1 MTVKITMDEIIPEL
15 MHGVILNGETII
27 PASIDLI
34 ALVRKE
40 TIIPETGEKRV
51 VFYARKAYCVIEDVD
66 VEEYFSI
73 TEMETLFKIEGRAQT
88 TQEMASRL
96 SHRLNIPYVGKHCII
111 IDTPLQFLHSKNI
124 NGYDFTLFDM
134 DEFAQYIQSEL
145 NK

>member
-1 MTVKITMDEIIPEL
+1 MTVKITMDEIISDL
-15 MHGVILNGETII
+15 MHGVILNGQTII
-27 PASIDLI
+27 PASIELI
-34 ALVRKE
+34 ALVRE
-40 TIIPETGEKRV
+40 EDIDEDTGERSV
-51 VFYARKAYCVIEDVD
+51 VFRARKAYSINDDINVKD
-66 VEEYFSI
+66 YFSV
-73 TEMETLFKIEGRAQT
+73 TEMETLFKIEGGAQT

-96 SHRLNIPYVGKHCII
+96 SHTLNIPYVGKHCII

>member
-1 MTVKITMDEIIPEL
+1 MTVKITMDEIIPES

-40 TIIPETGEKRV
+40 TVIPETGEKRV

-73 TEMETLFKIEGRAQT
+73 TEMETLFKIEGGAQT

-111 IDTPLQFLHSKNI
+111 IDTPLQFFHSKNI

-134 DEFAQYIQSEL
+134 DEFAQYIQSIL
-145 NK
+145 SK

>member
-1 MTVKITMDEIIPEL
+1 MTVKITMDEIILES

-40 TIIPETGEKRV
+40 TVIPETGEKRV

-73 TEMETLFKIEGRAQT
+73 TEMETLFKIEGGAQT

-111 IDTPLQFLHSKNI
+111 IDTPLKFFHSKNI

-134 DEFAQYIQSEL
+134 DEFAQYLQSEL

>member
-1 MTVKITMDEIIPEL
+1 MTVKITMGEIIPEL

-34 ALVRKE
+34 ALVRE
-40 TIIPETGEKRV
+40 EDIDEDTGERSV
-51 VFYARKAYCVIEDVD
+51 VFRARKAYSINDDINVKD
-66 VEEYFSI
+66 YFSV
-73 TEMETLFKIEGRAQT
+73 TEIETLFEIEGGAQT
-88 TQEMASRL
+88 TQEMASKL
-96 SHRLNIPYVGKHCII
+96 SNRLNILYIGWRYII
-111 IDTPLQFLHSKNI
+111 IDIHVQFLHSKNI

>member
-1 MTVKITMDEIIPEL
+1 MTVKITMDEIIPES

-40 TIIPETGEKRV
+40 TVIPETGEKRV

-73 TEMETLFKIEGRAQT
+73 TEMETLFKIEGGAQT

-96 SHRLNIPYVGKHCII
+96 SHRLNIPYVGKHGII
-111 IDTPLQFLHSKNI
+111 IDTPLQFFHSKNI

-134 DEFAQYIQSEL
+134 DEFAQYIQSIL
-145 NK
+145 SK

>member
-1 MTVKITMDEIIPEL
+1 MTVKITMDEIIPES

-40 TIIPETGEKRV
+40 TVIPETGEKRV
-51 VFYARKAYCVIEDVD
+51 IFYARKAYCVIEDVD

-73 TEMETLFKIEGRAQT
+73 TEMETLFKIEGGAQT

-111 IDTPLQFLHSKNI
+111 IDTPLQFFHSKNI

-134 DEFAQYIQSEL
+134 DEFAQYIQSIL
-145 NK
+145 SK

>member
-1 MTVKITMDEIIPEL
+1 MTVKITMDEIIPES

-40 TIIPETGEKRV
+40 TVIPETGEKRV

-73 TEMETLFKIEGRAQT
+73 TEMETLFKIEGGAQT

-96 SHRLNIPYVGKHCII
+96 SHRLNIPYVGKHGII
-111 IDTPLQFLHSKNI
+111 IDTPLQFFHSKNI

>member
-1 MTVKITMDEIIPEL
+1 MTVKITMDEIISDL
-15 MHGVILNGETII
+15 MHGVILNGQTII
-27 PASIDLI
+27 PASIELI
-34 ALVRKE
+34 ALVRE
-40 TIIPETGEKRV
+40 EDIDEDTGERSV
-51 VFYARKAYCVIEDVD
+51 VFRARKAYSINDDINVKD
-66 VEEYFSI
+66 YFSV
-73 TEMETLFKIEGRAQT
+73 TEMETLFKIEGGTQT

-145 NK
+145 SK